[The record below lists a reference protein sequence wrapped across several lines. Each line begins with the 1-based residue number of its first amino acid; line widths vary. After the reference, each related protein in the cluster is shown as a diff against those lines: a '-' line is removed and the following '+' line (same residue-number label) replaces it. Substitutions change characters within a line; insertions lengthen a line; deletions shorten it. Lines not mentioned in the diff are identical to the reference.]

1 MREGLRR
8 GLRAEGGRIKGK
20 GRDIGVDGSG
30 LKMG

>member
-8 GLRAEGGRIKGK
+8 GLRAEGGGNKRERG
-20 GRDIGVDGSG
+20 DIGVDGSG